1 MIENLADYV
10 NNDSALV
17 WRGRFVNCDI
27 LVGIGNLD
35 YIVKIEEGR
44 VTAARLRRLNIES
57 GLFAIRASAKIWEEF
72 WRPMPK
78 RGHHDLFSMM
88 AAGLAQID
96 GDLLPFM
103 QNLQYFKDL
112 LGALRPASIGN

>member
-17 WRGRFVNCDI
+17 RRGRFVNCDI

-44 VTAARLRRLNIES
+44 VTAARPRRLSIES

-78 RGHHDLFSMM
+78 RDHHDLFSMM

-112 LGALRPASIGN
+112 LGAPRPASIGN

>member
-10 NNDSALV
+10 NNNNALV
-17 WRGRFVNCDI
+17 RQGRFINFSI
-27 LVGIGNLD
+27 LVGVGETDFIIRIDG
-35 YIVKIEEGR
+35 GR
-44 VTAARLRRLNIES
+44 VTGVRHRQLNIDS
-57 GLFAIRASAKIWEEF
+57 GRFAIRAPAEIWEEF

-78 RGHHDLFSMM
+78 REHHDLFSMM

-112 LGALRPASIGN
+112 LGAFRPASIGN

>member
-1 MIENLADYV
+1 MHSDTNCIPENQCSTFCSHLAQVY
-10 NNDSALV
+10 S
-17 WRGRFVNCDI
+17 
-27 LVGIGNLD
+27 
-35 YIVKIEEGR
+35 
-44 VTAARLRRLNIES
+44 VTGVRHRQLNIDS
-57 GLFAIRASAKIWEEF
+57 GRFAIRAPAEIWEEF

-78 RGHHDLFSMM
+78 REHHDLFSMM

>member
-17 WRGRFVNCDI
+17 RRGRFVNCDI

-57 GLFAIRASAKIWEEF
+57 GLFAVRASAKIWEEF

-78 RGHHDLFSMM
+78 RDHHDLFSMM

-96 GDLLPFM
+96 GDLLPLM

-112 LGALRPASIGN
+112 LAAPRPASIGN

>member
-1 MIENLADYV
+1 MIENIADYV
-10 NNDSALV
+10 NRDSALV
-17 WRGRFVNCDI
+17 RRGRFVNCDI
-27 LVGIGNLD
+27 LIGIGNFD
-35 YIVKIEEGR
+35 YIVKIENGQ

-57 GLFAIRASAKIWEEF
+57 GLFAIRASAEGWEEF

-78 RGHHDLFSMM
+78 RDHHDLFSMM

-112 LGALRPASIGN
+112 LGAPRLGNKGK

>member
-17 WRGRFVNCDI
+17 RRGRFVNCDF

-72 WRPMPK
+72 WCPMPK
-78 RGHHDLFSMM
+78 RDHHDLFSMM

-96 GDLLPFM
+96 GDLLPLM

-112 LGALRPASIGN
+112 LGAPRPASIGN

>member
-17 WRGRFVNCDI
+17 RRGRFVNCDI

>member
-10 NNDSALV
+10 NNNNALV
-17 WRGRFVNCDI
+17 RQGRFINFSI
-27 LVGIGNLD
+27 LVGVGETDFIIRIDG
-35 YIVKIEEGR
+35 GR
-44 VTAARLRRLNIES
+44 VTGVRHRQLNIDS
-57 GLFAIRASAKIWEEF
+57 GRFAIRAPAEIWEEF

-78 RGHHDLFSMM
+78 REHHDLFSMM

-112 LGALRPASIGN
+112 LGALRPASIGI

>member
-17 WRGRFVNCDI
+17 RRGRFVNCDI

-57 GLFAIRASAKIWEEF
+57 GLFAIRASAKSWEEF

-78 RGHHDLFSMM
+78 RDHHELFSMM

-96 GDLLPFM
+96 GDLLPLM

-112 LGALRPASIGN
+112 LGALRPASIGD

>member
-44 VTAARLRRLNIES
+44 VTAARLRRLSIES

-78 RGHHDLFSMM
+78 RDHHDLFSMM

-96 GDLLPFM
+96 GDLLPLM

-112 LGALRPASIGN
+112 LGAPRPASIGN

>member
-17 WRGRFVNCDI
+17 RRGRFVTCDI

-57 GLFAIRASAKIWEEF
+57 GLFAIRASAEIWEEF

-78 RGHHDLFSMM
+78 RDHHDLFSMM

-96 GDLLPFM
+96 GDLLPLM

-112 LGALRPASIGN
+112 LGAPRPASIGN

>member
-17 WRGRFVNCDI
+17 RRGRFVNCDI

-57 GLFAIRASAKIWEEF
+57 GLFAVRASAKIWEEF
-72 WRPMPK
+72 WHPMPT
-78 RGHHDLFSMM
+78 REHHDLFSMM

-112 LGALRPASIGN
+112 LGAPRPASVGN

>member
-17 WRGRFVNCDI
+17 RRGRFVNCDI

-57 GLFAIRASAKIWEEF
+57 GLFAVRASAKIWEEF

-78 RGHHDLFSMM
+78 REHHDLFSMM

-112 LGALRPASIGN
+112 LSALRPASIGD

>member
-17 WRGRFVNCDI
+17 RRGRFVNCDF

-44 VTAARLRRLNIES
+44 VTAARLRRLNIDS
-57 GLFAIRASAKIWEEF
+57 GRFAIRAPAEIWEEF

-78 RGHHDLFSMM
+78 REHHDLFSMM

>member
-10 NNDSALV
+10 NDNKALV
-17 WRGRFVNCDI
+17 RRGRYVNFSI
-27 LVGIGNLD
+27 LVGIGDLD
-35 YIVKIEEGR
+35 YIIEIQEGR
-44 VTAARLRRLNIES
+44 VTTVRLRQVKIES
-57 GLFAIRASAKIWEEF
+57 GLFAIRAPAKIWEEF

-78 RGHHDLFSMM
+78 REHHDLFSMM

-112 LGALRPASIGN
+112 LVALRPASIGN

>member
-1 MIENLADYV
+1 
-10 NNDSALV
+10 
-17 WRGRFVNCDI
+17 
-27 LVGIGNLD
+27 
-35 YIVKIEEGR
+35 
-44 VTAARLRRLNIES
+44 
-57 GLFAIRASAKIWEEF
+57 
-72 WRPMPK
+72 MPK
-78 RGHHDLFSMM
+78 REHHDLFSMM